1 MDSKYKAIF
10 ELAYTKINNLL
21 HSGMEFINELKMNR
35 NNLFWNHVLE
45 AWMQLYIFI
54 KPQYST
60 DILSINLWDNADIIM
75 GNKAVFIVLG
85 SRTNILYK
93 RSV

>member
-1 MDSKYKAIF
+1 
-10 ELAYTKINNLL
+10 
-21 HSGMEFINELKMNR
+21 MEFINGLKMNR

-45 AWMQLYIFI
+45 AWMQLYNSS

-60 DILSINLWDNADIIM
+60 DILSINLWDNADIII
-75 GNKAVFIVLG
+75 GNKAVFLSYLV
-85 SRTNILYK
+85 REKNILYK